1 MARVKIESNDLMS
14 LSNQMQTWLS
24 QMEQIRM
31 QMIQRVRGL
40 ENSWDDPQYH
50 MFLENLM
57 MISTTLKGAVDSLE
71 TMRRSLQTMA
81 REMEQQAQTFRRGMQ
96 NVRSPAKGW

>member
-1 MARVKIESNDLMS
+1 MAQVRIESGDLMS
-14 LSNQMQTWLS
+14 LSSQMQSWLS
-24 QMEQIRM
+24 HMDQVRT

-40 ENSWDDPQYH
+40 ENSWNDPQYH

-57 MISTTLKGAVDSLE
+57 MITTTLKGGVDSLE
-71 TMRRSLQTMA
+71 TMRRTLQTMA

-96 NVRSPAKGW
+96 NVRNPGGGW